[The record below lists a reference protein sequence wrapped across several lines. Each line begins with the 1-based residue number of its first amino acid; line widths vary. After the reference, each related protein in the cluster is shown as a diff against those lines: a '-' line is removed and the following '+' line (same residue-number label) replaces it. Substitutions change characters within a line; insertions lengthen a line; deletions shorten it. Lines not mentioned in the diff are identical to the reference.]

1 MQITRGKSAT
11 LKDQARALRAAR
23 RDLFFACLVPPC
35 NGHSADSEFFPRQ
48 KKNGK
53 KKKTEKKMSLLI
65 YLVVS
70 GVGEGR
76 GG

>member
-23 RDLFFACLVPPC
+23 RDLFFACLVLPC
-35 NGHSADSEFFPRQ
+35 NGHSADSEFFPPAAAT

-53 KKKTEKKMSLLI
+53 KKKKNAGEKNVALI
-65 YLVVS
+65 
-70 GVGEGR
+70 
-76 GG
+76 

>member
-35 NGHSADSEFFPRQ
+35 NGHSAGRRRQ
-48 KKNGK
+48 KKTVK
-53 KKKTEKKMSLLI
+53 KKKKKMSLLFK
-65 YLVVS
+65 
-70 GVGEGR
+70 
-76 GG
+76 